1 MLSAGTRFAAS
12 SKCSVALMIV
22 VTLAVPQLAAAAVE
36 QGDPAE
42 VLVGEVT
49 VQSLSDGR
57 IAVVVNRFDAGDPDQ
72 TAERVFVLQTEGPV
86 ATDLPIR
93 MEAGRVVAKRDR
105 LLILSLE
112 EPRAVGLFLSGVD
125 RAEVAEFLEAMLV
138 HRYGA
143 ADPSR
148 IFTVSGYGL
157 SDHRGEYAL
166 PLESWP
172 PGGAA
177 MRPVPKGLPVKL
189 RLQPTRAATSKRREL
204 RAGASPSPLEG
215 GKGIEGL
222 WGGSRGSSRWI
233 GAAFPRDR
241 ANLTQSSRARPL

>member
-1 MLSAGTRFAAS
+1 MLHLLEQLSLSAGTRFFPS
-12 SKCSVALMIV
+12 SNCSVALVIV
-22 VTLAVPQLAAAAVE
+22 VTLALPSLAGAAVG

-49 VQSLSDGR
+49 VQSLSEGR
-57 IAVVVNRFDAGDPDQ
+57 IAVAVNQFGAGDPDQ

-86 ATDLPIR
+86 AADLPIR
-93 MEAGRVVAKRDR
+93 MGAGRVVAKRDR

-112 EPRAVGLFLSGVD
+112 EPRAVGLFLSDVD
-125 RAEVAEFLEAMLV
+125 RVEVTELLEAMLV
-138 HRYGA
+138 HRYGVS
-143 ADPSR
+143 DPSSVL
-148 IFTVSGYGL
+148 TYSGYGL

-166 PLESWP
+166 PIESWP

-189 RLQPTRAATSKRREL
+189 RLKPTSPATSNRREL

-222 WGGSRGSSRWI
+222 WG
-233 GAAFPRDR
+233 
-241 ANLTQSSRARPL
+241 